1 MNRDERRI
9 LAQQAFASAKLGR
22 GGWFRATCPFCPSR
36 KGTPDKRWSWGYL
49 PERGT
54 WHCFRCGA
62 FGSFGGDGQAS
73 KDYRP
78 DVIDEARMLDPE
90 LEEWAKLPPSFQLL
104 AETKPIVDDLFGT
117 IDPYEPAKKFLKRR
131 GVSRALAR
139 EVGIGA
145 VLKGCGRKNPEC
157 TKDDRCMDCRFRKR
171 IIVPIIGPGDMGQ
184 VGFVARTWGKTA
196 LVNYLYPK
204 GMPRGQAMFNHSA
217 IWVETDEPI
226 IVVEGVF
233 DAFPYW
239 PNAVACLGKPT
250 DDHIEALGTAK
261 RPIAV
266 CLDGDAWRE
275 GKATA
280 RLLEYD
286 GARAGYVRLPPKRDP
301 NEIDPDWLIER
312 ARECVAA

>member
-1 MNRDERRI
+1 MNRDERRQ
-9 LAQQAFASAKLGR
+9 LAQQAMASAKLGR
-22 GGWFRATCPFCPSR
+22 GGWFRATCPFCILR

-62 FGSFGGDGQAS
+62 FGSFGGDGTAAKS
-73 KDYRP
+73 YKPPVLDGH
-78 DVIDEARMLDPE
+78 ELDPE
-90 LEEWAKLPPSFQLL
+90 LEEWAKLPKSFTLI
-104 AETKPIVDDLFGT
+104 AETKPTVDDLLGV
-117 IDPYEPAKKFLKRR
+117 IDAYEPARQFLKRR

-145 VLKGCGRKNPEC
+145 CLLGCKGEDPEC
-157 TKDDRCMDCRFRKR
+157 TKDDRCMACRFRKR
-171 IIVPIIGPGDMGQ
+171 ILVPIIGPEDMGQ

-196 LVNYLYPK
+196 MVNYLYPK

-217 IWVETDEPI
+217 IWRETDEPI
-226 IVVEGVF
+226 LVVEGVF

-250 DDHIEALGTAK
+250 DDQIEALATSK

-275 GKATA
+275 GKAAA
-280 RLLEYD
+280 RLLAYD
-286 GARAGYVRLPPKRDP
+286 GARAGFVRAV
-301 NEIDPDWLIER
+301 R
-312 ARECVAA
+312 APRG